1 MKAALILVLAFA
13 STFSVCAADDLS
25 GYVRQF
31 AAGMPERDAVRALR
45 TLTDAGLRAFPTLLA
60 HLNDREPIQ
69 ASLNNRDVSGT
80 PTVGEL
86 CFDILQTQIE
96 GNWPKGF
103 REFYVLTPDNAKQ
116 WLGDRKGYSL
126 RQLQLSSRE
135 ESLRR
140 AEAELAADPSDL
152 TTKAVAFLRE
162 EVAKLKRAVPE

>member
-1 MKAALILVLAFA
+1 MKSALILVLVFA
-13 STFSVCAADDLS
+13 STFSVYAADDFS
-25 GYVRQF
+25 GYVRQL

-45 TLTDAGLRAFPTLLA
+45 ALTDAGVRAFPTLLA
-60 HLNDREPIQ
+60 HLSDREPIQ

-86 CFDILQTQIE
+86 CFDLLQTQIE

-103 REFYVLTPDNAKQ
+103 REFYILTPDNAEQ
-116 WLGDRKGYSL
+116 WLDEHKTQSL
-126 RQLQLSSRE
+126 RQLQLTSRE

-140 AEAELAADPSDL
+140 AEAESAAHPADL

-162 EVAKLKRAVPE
+162 EVAKLKQ